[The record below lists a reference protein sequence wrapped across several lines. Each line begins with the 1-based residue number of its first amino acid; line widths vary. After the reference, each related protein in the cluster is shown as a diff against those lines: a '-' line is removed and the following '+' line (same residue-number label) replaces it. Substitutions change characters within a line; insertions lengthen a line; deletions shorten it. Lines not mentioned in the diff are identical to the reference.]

1 MSHDHHNHNHH
12 AIENHEHT
20 TESGDSCCPG
30 SDAPASSGQHMMHHM
45 MSMSFHFGTNETVLF
60 DWWKFSTTSGLVYSM
75 IGIFLMATLYEGLK
89 YFREYLF
96 WKSYNAIQYRSV
108 QIPLEKGPNDPVSQM
123 VGKVLLKQPLPTMFS
138 ITHLLQTFLHI
149 IQISISYLLMLIF
162 MTYNVWLC
170 LAVLFGATLGY
181 FLFGWK
187 KSVVVDVTEHC
198 H

>member
-1 MSHDHHNHNHH
+1 MDHHNHHH
-12 AIENHEHT
+12 MDETDSSTLNPLVGNGCCDTPSENGTDHN
-20 TESGDSCCPG
+20 
-30 SDAPASSGQHMMHHM
+30 MVHHM
-45 MSMSFHFGTNETVLF
+45 MSMSFHFGTDETVLF
-60 DWWKFSTTSGLVYSM
+60 DWWKFNTTSGLIYSM
-75 IGIFLMATLYEGLK
+75 VGIFLMATLYEGLK

-108 QIPLEKGPNDPVSQM
+108 QIPLEKGPSDPVSQ
-123 VGKVLLKQPLPTMFS
+123 PTMLS
-138 ITHLLQTFLHI
+138 STHFLQTLLHI

-162 MTYNVWLC
+162 MTYNIWLC

>member
-1 MSHDHHNHNHH
+1 MDHHHH
-12 AIENHEHT
+12 HHEEMDNFSPNSLANGEIKT
-20 TESGDSCCPG
+20 MTGDAHSC
-30 SDAPASSGQHMMHHM
+30 HMKMA
-45 MSMSFHFGTNETVLF
+45 FYFGTEATVLF
-60 DWWKFSTTSGLVYSM
+60 DWWKFNTTTGLIYSM
-75 IGIFLMATLYEGLK
+75 VGIFLLATLYEGLK

-108 QIPLEKGPNDPVSQM
+108 QIPLEKESSNPVSQ
-123 VGKVLLKQPLPTMFS
+123 PTMLSSF
-138 ITHLLQTFLHI
+138 HFLQTFLHV
-149 IQISISYLLMLIF
+149 IQITVSYLLMLIF

-170 LAVLFGATLGY
+170 LAVLLGATLGY